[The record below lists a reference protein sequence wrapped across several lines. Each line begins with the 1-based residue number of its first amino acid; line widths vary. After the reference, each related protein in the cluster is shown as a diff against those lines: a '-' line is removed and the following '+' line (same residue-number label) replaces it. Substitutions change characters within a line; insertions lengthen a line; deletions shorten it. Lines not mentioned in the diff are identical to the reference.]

1 MGAFVAGEIM
11 TAPWRNL
18 GLAFLPVLA
27 LLSASAVAP
36 ARSEEPA
43 APALKEAQAA
53 CQPAAFR
60 VAIDVGHTV
69 AVPGAMSAR
78 GATEYSFNLRLGE
91 AIKQALVK
99 TGFDKTE
106 LLITATAPPAGLLER
121 AVRANKMHADLF
133 LAVHHDSVPDNLL
146 QTWDYDGQQYYYN
159 DNYPGYALFV
169 SYDNPDRASSVMFG
183 HMLGEALQ
191 SRGLGYTPHYI
202 LPLMGHRRRQLV
214 DDAAGIY
221 RYDQLVVLR
230 MTRMPA
236 LLLEAGSIVNRREEL
251 ELASPERVA
260 LESAAVAA
268 AVADFCTARAKEH
281 VARIAK
287 HAPARQPA
295 SHRSPVHTAKFAR

>member
-1 MGAFVAGEIM
+1 MAAS
-11 TAPWRNL
+11 WRNS

-27 LLSASAVAP
+27 VLASAVAP

-43 APALKEAQAA
+43 APALNEAQAA

-69 AVPGAMSAR
+69 AVPGAISAR

-91 AIKQALVK
+91 AIEQALVK

-106 LLITATAPPAGLLER
+106 LLITATAPPLGLLER

-146 QTWDYDGQQYYYN
+146 QTWDYDGQQHYYN

-191 SRGLGYTPHYI
+191 ARGLGYTPHYI
-202 LPLMGHRRRQLV
+202 LPLMGHRRRELV
-214 DDAAGIY
+214 DEAAGVY

-230 MTRMPA
+230 KTRMPA
-236 LLLEAGSIVNRREEL
+236 VLLEAGSIVNRREEL

-281 VARIAK
+281 VAQLAK
-287 HAPARQPA
+287 HAPTRRPA
-295 SHRSPVHTAKFAR
+295 SHRSPVHTVRFAH